1 MQIELE
7 KRHKPRRFRFGYG
20 VTVPAVLILAVYLFL
35 VLSANSGV
43 GTRFVVRM
51 ADAALPG
58 SLEVEDLAVQPSL
71 TRVLARHLIL
81 RDPEGREVISAE
93 NFQCDIRI
101 VPLILNRVHM
111 ENCRVA
117 GGRVLVQE
125 QRDGRLGIAA
135 AFTKLDRNKAPRFEQ
150 TPLRF
155 DNVDLYNVD
164 VLVNLDDLALLF
176 KDTHAIAAD
185 ILVANDGF
193 DMFAERILSQGG
205 RIFLSER
212 ILGFGPGP
220 SNKESLAWEVLRM
233 QQPWKTM
240 ETPYPHTLDPR
251 NGGLDI
257 PIDHFDVR
265 NVDWQREEVRM
276 RAASLHAG
284 DIKALVHGWIQ
295 FLPETP
301 TLPKKDR
308 GVVSFDGLAKLEFT
322 ADSPFLDFILPQTIR
337 SAVRERSEQTLQ
349 PLVLQTYGNI
359 DFAEGAIQ
367 ASLRDLNILGWSLTR
382 FDGRISLHDGQLRL
396 HPGASAYFWDG
407 LVSGDANFEPKTGL
421 WDARLC
427 LDDIDFEALARPLRR
442 IIAGE
447 VPDWMQAR
455 ISTRPA
461 RCTSPTNAGLV
472 LHGDL
477 TSKAGFRRDPAR
489 MLPADR
495 PLQDPMIVAEHAAV
509 HIAWKHGIKNTPLR
523 SATIE
528 AAGYLDQRG
537 VFHIDG
543 ARGVNMRGAG
553 ADLRLSGDFDSMD
566 STLKGVTADINIQN
580 IGPWMHA
587 AGVQHPPEKGTL
599 KAKIDLDGTVG
610 DPEAQRADIRIDMPP
625 DNLQYPEFKSRIVL
639 EQHRDAHRIRD
650 FSFDS
655 PIGELQASGTIRA
668 FENRS
673 LMRPRAVPNVDVNL
687 HADMLDLGLIPME
700 TDADGRLVTG
710 DFHIQGPVSNPFIN
724 GTFLFDNVR
733 VAGEAFDI
741 VQGKLRHHGDDLE
754 LEELELIRGK
764 GRTRG
769 HVRYNTRTQWVD
781 LRAAGQRMRL
791 RDFTAFRDAKDLG
804 GVLRFDVDAQGN
816 LDDLQLHGST
826 IVDELRIKGRDLG
839 SAVLAWDTDENIIHG
854 TGLVGRD
861 IHVSITAPSSLESAH
876 VESWFRNFPITDYL
890 PELKEA
896 FDGSQVTGEMLADIR
911 IGRSGRALQL
921 EAIDAVLPL
930 DDLQLLV
937 GDRTLALREPDCRS
951 TDASCPRPQFTL
963 RAHTQDGSLQPEVT
977 LSNIEIGAD
986 GHYVSIDGAVD
997 PQRVN
1002 MRAHGDLDLALL
1014 RLIPDLI
1021 VDAEG
1026 IAHLNIEAAGPV
1038 NDPTIGGYIGIQDA
1052 LIAPRD
1058 LGTSLIIDHVLMEV
1072 QNDRIVIAPDAE
1084 HALRGT
1090 LFNGDLRL
1098 YGAIGLDG
1106 LIPKSLDLMIA
1117 TTGLA
1122 YRIPDALN
1130 IILNTDLQLT
1140 VQDISDDQSWAVA
1153 GDVEIVEGRYYRD
1166 VNLLSDNFSIGGI
1179 GRSIDVFTQPIWQTN
1194 PIIRNLQTN
1203 LNISGRD
1210 RLKLVN
1216 SIANAELHLE
1226 FKTDLKLTGP
1236 LGNMHLT
1243 GEMTLLDKSRV
1254 YYGDRR
1260 FDVSDGALLFDGF
1273 IDDQGIPWPFIDTR
1287 LETEFKSRC
1296 ASRRRGTLDATQ
1308 TRSTLVRTIDETPTI
1323 YMNVEVQ
1330 GRLPLD
1336 INYNMESQPSYDQ
1349 RDQISL
1355 IVTGCSVD
1363 ELMAGNGSAPG
1374 LELLFR
1380 PVISLVERN
1389 VEERFNID
1397 DVDLIPTPG
1406 GNADILVEDEV
1417 SDRLTWTLDAT
1428 IGSGEATRQALSGRL
1443 TIRNGL
1449 QLELL
1454 QQSNTTN
1461 PFSVSGGLRFRW
1473 RLE

>member
-1 MQIELE
+1 
-7 KRHKPRRFRFGYG
+7 
-20 VTVPAVLILAVYLFL
+20 
-35 VLSANSGV
+35 
-43 GTRFVVRM
+43 M

-81 RDPEGREVISAE
+81 RDPEGREVIRAE
-93 NFQCDIRI
+93 SFQCDIRI
-101 VPLILNRVHM
+101 LPLILNRLHM
-111 ENCRVA
+111 ENCRVS
-117 GGRVLVQE
+117 GGRVLIQE

-155 DNVDLYNVD
+155 DNVDLYNID
-164 VLVNLDDLALLF
+164 VLVNLEDLALLF
-176 KDTHAIAAD
+176 KDTHAIGTD

-220 SNKESLAWEVLRM
+220 SNKATLAWEVMRM

-240 ETPYPHTLDPR
+240 ETPYPQTLDPR
-251 NGGLDI
+251 TGGLDI
-257 PIDHFDVR
+257 PIEHFDVQTI
-265 NVDWQREEVRM
+265 DWQREEVRM

-301 TLPKKDR
+301 DLPKKER

-337 SAVRERSEQTLQ
+337 SAVQERADQTIH

-367 ASLRDLNILGWSLTR
+367 AALRDVNILGWSLKR

-396 HPGASAYFWDG
+396 HPGASAFVWDG
-407 LVSGDANFEPKTGL
+407 LVTGDANFEPKTGL

-447 VPDWMQAR
+447 MPEWMQAR
-455 ISTRPA
+455 VSTRPA
-461 RCTSPTNAGLV
+461 RCTAEDASGVV
-472 LHGDL
+472 LRGDL

-495 PLQDPMIVAEHAAV
+495 PIQDPMIIAEHAAV
-509 HIAWKHGIKNTPLR
+509 HVSWKHGIKNTPLR

-537 VFHIDG
+537 VFHLDSD
-543 ARGVNMRGAG
+543 RGVSMRGAG
-553 ADLRLSGDFDSMD
+553 ADLQLSGSFDSMD
-566 STLKGVTADINIQN
+566 STLAGVTADLRIQN
-580 IGPWMHA
+580 IGPWMRA
-587 AGVQHPPEKGTL
+587 AGVAHPPEKGSVI
-599 KAKIDLDGTVG
+599 ARIDLDGTLG
-610 DPEAQRADIRIDMPP
+610 DPEARRADLRIDLPP
-625 DNLQYPEFKSRIVL
+625 DNLQYPEFKSRILL
-639 EQHRDAHRIRD
+639 EQHGNAHRIRD

-655 PIGELQASGTIRA
+655 PIGKLQANGDISA
-668 FENRS
+668 FEKRS
-673 LMRPRAVPNVDVNL
+673 LMRPRSTPFVDVNIQ
-687 HADMLDLGLIPME
+687 ADMLDLGLIPLD

-710 DFHIQGPVSNPFIN
+710 NFHVRGLVSNPLIEGN
-724 GTFLFDNVR
+724 FLFDNVR
-733 VAGEAFDI
+733 VAGETFDI
-741 VQGKLRHHGDDLE
+741 VQGKLRHHGDELE
-754 LEELELIRGK
+754 LQELELIRGK

-769 HVRYNTRTQWVD
+769 DVHYNTRTQAVN

-791 RDFTAFRDAKDLG
+791 RDFTAFRDAHDLG

-816 LDDLQLHGST
+816 LDDLNLHGST
-826 IVDELRIKGRDLG
+826 IIDDLRIRGRNLG
-839 SAVLAWDTDENIIHG
+839 SAVLAWDTDHRTIHG

-861 IHVSITAPSSLESAH
+861 IHVAITAPSSLESAH
-876 VESWFRNFPITDYL
+876 IESWFRNFPITDYL

-896 FDGSQVTGEMLADIR
+896 FEGSSVTGEMLADVR
-911 IGRSGRALQL
+911 IAKDGRAMRL
-921 EAIDAVLPL
+921 EAVDATLPL
-930 DDLQLLV
+930 DDLRLMV
-937 GDRTLALREPDCRS
+937 GDRTLALREPDCQS
-951 TDASCPRPQFTL
+951 SDTACPRPQITL
-963 RAHTQDGSLQPEVT
+963 RARRNDGQLRPEVS
-977 LSNIEIGAD
+977 LAHIEIGAD
-986 GHYVSIDGAVD
+986 GHYVSIDGTMDAE
-997 PQRVN
+997 RIN

-1014 RLIPDLI
+1014 RLVPDLI

-1026 IAHLNIEAAGPV
+1026 IAHLNIEAAGSV
-1038 NDPTIGGYIGIQDA
+1038 DDPKVGGHIGIQNA

-1058 LGTSLIIDHVLMEV
+1058 LGTSLFIDHVLMEV
-1072 QNDRIVIAPDAE
+1072 QDNRIVIPSDPE

-1090 LFNGDLRL
+1090 LFNGDLL
-1098 YGAIGLDG
+1098 MHGAIGLEG
-1106 LIPKSLDLMIA
+1106 MIPTSLDLRIFA
-1117 TTGLA
+1117 TGLA
-1122 YRIPDALN
+1122 YRIPDTLN
-1130 IILNTDLQLT
+1130 IVLNTDLQLM
-1140 VQDISDDQSWAVA
+1140 VSDISDDQSWAVA
-1153 GDVEIVEGRYYRD
+1153 GDVEIIEGRYYRD

-1179 GRSIDVFTQPIWQTN
+1179 GRSLDTFSQPIWQSN

-1226 FKTDLKLTGP
+1226 FKTDLRLTGP
-1236 LGNMHLT
+1236 LGNMELV

-1260 FDVSDGALLFDGF
+1260 FDVADGALLFDGYN
-1273 IDDQGIPWPFIDTR
+1273 DDQGVPWPFIDTR

-1461 PFSVSGGLRFRW
+1461 PFSLAGGLRFRW

>member
-71 TRVLARHLIL
+71 TRVLARHVVL
-81 RDPEGREVISAE
+81 RDPEGREVIRAE
-93 NFQCDIRI
+93 SFQCDIRI
-101 VPLILNRVHM
+101 LPLILNRLHM
-111 ENCRVA
+111 ENCRVS

-155 DNVDLYNVD
+155 DSVDLYNVD
-164 VLVNLDDLALLF
+164 VLVNLEDLALLF
-176 KDTHAIAAD
+176 KDTHAIGTD
-185 ILVANDGF
+185 IVVANDGF

-205 RIFLSER
+205 RIFLSNR

-220 SNKESLAWEVLRM
+220 SNKATLAWEVMRM

-240 ETPYPHTLDPR
+240 ETPYPHTLEPR
-251 NGGLDI
+251 AGGLDI

-265 NVDWQREEVRM
+265 NIDWQREEVRM

-301 TLPKKDR
+301 DLPKKER

-322 ADSPFLDFILPQTIR
+322 ADSPFLNFILPQTIR
-337 SAVRERSEQTLQ
+337 SAVKDRAEQTTH

-359 DFAEGAIQ
+359 DFAEGDVQVA
-367 ASLRDLNILGWSLTR
+367 LRDLNILGWSLKR
-382 FDGRISLHDGQLRL
+382 FDGRVSLHDGQLRL

-407 LVSGDANFEPKTGL
+407 LVTGDANFEPKTGL

-427 LDDIDFEALARPLRR
+427 LDDIDFEAMARPLRR

-455 ISTRPA
+455 VSTRPA
-461 RCTSPTNAGLV
+461 RCISDTNAGV
-472 LHGDL
+472 SMHGDL

-489 MLPADR
+489 MLPNDR
-495 PLQDPMIVAEHAAV
+495 PVQDPMLVADHASV

-523 SATIE
+523 TATID

-537 VFHIDG
+537 VFHIDKDHG
-543 ARGVNMRGAG
+543 ATMRGAG
-553 ADLRLSGDFDSMD
+553 ADLRLSGSFDSMD
-566 STLKGVTADINIQN
+566 STLRGVTADVRIQN
-580 IGPWMHA
+580 ISSWMRA
-587 AGVQHPPEKGTL
+587 AGVQHPPEKGSL
-599 KAKIDLDGTVG
+599 IARIDLDGTVG
-610 DPEAQRADIRIDMPP
+610 DPEARRADLRIDLPP
-625 DNLQYPEFKSRIVL
+625 DNLQFPEFKSHIIL
-639 EQHRDAHRIRD
+639 EQHGDAHRIRS

-655 PIGELQASGTIRA
+655 PIGKLHATGDVTA
-668 FENRS
+668 FEKRS
-673 LMRPRAVPNVDVNL
+673 LMRPRATPLVDL
-687 HADMLDLGLIPME
+687 EIQAEMLDLGLIPMD
-700 TDADGRLVTG
+700 TDADGRLVRG
-710 DFHIQGPVSNPFIN
+710 DFRVRGPVSNPFID
-724 GTFLFDNVR
+724 GKFLFDNVR
-733 VAGEAFDI
+733 LAGEAFDI
-741 VQGKLRHHGDDLE
+741 VQGKLRHHGSDLE
-754 LEELELIRGK
+754 LEDLELIRGK

-769 HVRYNTRTQWVD
+769 HVRYNTRTQSVD

-791 RDFTAFRDAKDLG
+791 RDFTAFRDAHDLG
-804 GVLRFDVDAQGN
+804 GVLRFDVDARGN
-816 LDDLQLHGST
+816 LDDLHLHGST
-826 IVDELRIKGRDLG
+826 IVDDLRIQGRDLG
-839 SAVLAWDTDENIIHG
+839 SAVITWDTDERIIHG

-861 IHVSITAPSSLESAH
+861 IHVAVTAPSSLESAH

-890 PELKEA
+890 PELKDA
-896 FDGSQVTGEMLADIR
+896 FDGSSVTGEMLADVRIR
-911 IGRSGRALQL
+911 KDGRALSL
-921 EAIDAVLPL
+921 DRIDAVLPL
-930 DDLQLLV
+930 DALRLVV
-937 GDRTLALREPDCRS
+937 GDRTLALREPDCQS
-951 TDASCPRPQFTL
+951 GETDCPRPQFTL
-963 RAHTQDGSLQPEVT
+963 HAQSKGGQLQPEIQ

-986 GHYVSIDGAVD
+986 GHFVSLEGALAA
-997 PQRVN
+997 QRIN

-1026 IAHLNIEAAGPV
+1026 IAHLNIEASGAV
-1038 NDPTIGGYIGIQDA
+1038 DDPNIGGYIGIQNA

-1058 LGTSLIIDHVLMEV
+1058 LGTSLIIDHVLMEI
-1072 QNDRIVIAPDAE
+1072 QDDRIVIAADPE

-1090 LFNGDLRL
+1090 LFNGDLQMH
-1098 YGAIGLDG
+1098 GAIGLDG
-1106 LIPKSLDLMIA
+1106 LIPQSLDLRIF

-1122 YRIPDALN
+1122 YRIPDTLN
-1130 IILNTDLQLT
+1130 IVLNTDLQLL
-1140 VQDISDDQSWAVA
+1140 VNDISDDQSWSVA
-1153 GDVEIVEGRYYRD
+1153 GDVEIIEGRYYRD

-1179 GRSIDVFTQPIWQTN
+1179 GRSLDTFSQPIWQSN

-1226 FKTDLKLTGP
+1226 FKTDLKLSGP
-1236 LGNMHLT
+1236 LGDMDLV
-1243 GEMTLLDKSRV
+1243 GEMTFLDKSRV

-1260 FDVSDGALLFDGF
+1260 FDVSGGALLFDGYT
-1273 IDDQGIPWPFIDTR
+1273 DDQGVPWPFIDTR

-1308 TRSTLVRTIDETPTI
+1308 TQSTLVRTIDETPTI
-1323 YMNVEVQ
+1323 YMNLEVQ

-1336 INYNMESQPSYDQ
+1336 INYTMESQPSYDQ

-1454 QQSNTTN
+1454 QRSNTQN
-1461 PFSVSGGLRFRW
+1461 PFSLAGGLRFRW

>member
-20 VTVPAVLILAVYLFL
+20 VTVPAVLLLAVYLFL

-43 GTRFVVRM
+43 GTRFVVRA

-71 TRVLARHLIL
+71 TRVLARQVVL
-81 RDPEGREVISAE
+81 RDPEGRAVIDAE
-93 NFQCDIRI
+93 SFQCDIRI
-101 VPLILNRVHM
+101 IPLILNRVHM
-111 ENCRVA
+111 ENCQVT

-155 DNVDLYNVD
+155 DNVDLYNID

-176 KDTHAIAAD
+176 KDTHAINAD
-185 ILVANDGF
+185 IVVANDGF
-193 DMFAERILSQGG
+193 DMFSERILSQGG

-220 SNKESLAWEVLRM
+220 SNQASLAWEILRM
-233 QQPWKTM
+233 QRPWKTM
-240 ETPYPHTLDPR
+240 HSPYPKTTDPR
-251 NGGLDI
+251 QGGLDI
-257 PIDHFDVR
+257 PIEHFDVR
-265 NVDWQREEVRM
+265 NIDWQREEVRM

-284 DIKALVHGWIQ
+284 DIKALIHGWIQ

-301 TLPKKDR
+301 DLPKKER
-308 GVVSFDGLAKLEFT
+308 GVVSFDGLARLDFT
-322 ADSPFLDFILPQTIR
+322 ADSPFLDFILPQTIQ
-337 SAVRERSEQTLQ
+337 SALQDQNEKNVHPLTLQ
-349 PLVLQTYGNI
+349 TFGNI
-359 DFAEGAIQ
+359 DFTEGSIN
-367 ASLRDLNILGWSLTR
+367 ASLRDLNILGWELKR
-382 FDGRISLHDGQLRL
+382 FDGRISLHDGELKL
-396 HPGASAYFWDG
+396 HPGASAFFWDG
-407 LVSGDANFEPKTGL
+407 LVTGDARFEPKTGR

-427 LDDIDFEALARPLRR
+427 MDDIDFEALAVPLRR
-442 IIAGE
+442 IVAGP

-461 RCTSPTNAGLV
+461 RCTPGADAGLN

-477 TSKAGFRRDPAR
+477 TSKAGFMRDPAR
-489 MLPADR
+489 LLPADR
-495 PLQDPMIVAEHAAV
+495 PLQDPMLVADHAKV
-509 HIAWKHGIKNTPLR
+509 HIAWKRGIQNTPLR
-523 SATIE
+523 AATIE
-528 AAGYLDQRG
+528 TGGYLDQRG

-543 ARGVNMRGAG
+543 DRGLTMRGAG
-553 ADLRLSGDFDSMD
+553 ATFALDGSFDSMD
-566 STLKGVTADINIQN
+566 STLRGVQADVRIDNV
-580 IGPWMHA
+580 GPWLAA
-587 AGVQHPPEKGTL
+587 AGVEYPPEKGSL
-599 KAKIDLDGTVG
+599 RAKIDLDGTVA
-610 DPEAQRADIRIDMPP
+610 DPEARRADIQIDLPP

-639 EQHRDAHRIRD
+639 SQYRNAHRIES

-655 PIGELQASGTIRA
+655 PIGELDASGTITA

-673 LMRPRAVPNVDVNL
+673 LMRPKSTPELDLDL
-687 HADMLDLGLIPME
+687 HADMLDLGLIPMD
-700 TDADGRLVTG
+700 TDADGRLVRG
-710 DFHIQGPVSNPFIN
+710 DFHIKGPISNPVVD
-724 GTFLFDNVR
+724 GDFLFDNVR

-741 VQGKLRHHGDDLE
+741 VQGTLRHHKEE
-754 LEELELIRGK
+754 LALKNLELIRGK

-769 HVRYNTRTQWVD
+769 DVNYNTRTQAVD

-791 RDFTAFRDAKDLG
+791 RDFTAFRDARDLS
-804 GVLRFDVDAQGN
+804 GVLQFDIDAQGN

-826 IVDELRIKGRDLG
+826 IIDDLRIKDRDLG
-839 SAVLAWDTDENIIHG
+839 SAVLAWDTDEDTIHG
-854 TGLVGRD
+854 TGVVGRD
-861 IHVSITAPSSLESAH
+861 IHVAITAPSSLESAH
-876 VESWFRNFPITDYL
+876 LESWFRNFPITDYL
-890 PELKEA
+890 PELKES
-896 FDGSQVTGEMLADIR
+896 FDGSYVTGELIADLD
-911 IGRSGRALQL
+911 IGRDGRTLRLDEVRAQ
-921 EAIDAVLPL
+921 LPL
-930 DDLQLLV
+930 DDLRLVV
-937 GDRTLALREPDCRS
+937 GDRTLALREPDCEDRED
-951 TDASCPRPQFTL
+951 TCPRPQFTL
-963 RAHTQDGSLQPEVT
+963 QAHPTEEGLRPNVT
-977 LSNIEIGAD
+977 LSDIEIGAD
-986 GHYVSIDGAVD
+986 GHYVAIGGALDTHHIDM
-997 PQRVN
+997 Q
-1002 MRAHGDLDLALL
+1002 AHGDLDLALL
-1014 RLIPDLI
+1014 RLLPDLI

-1026 IAHLNIEAAGPV
+1026 IAHLNIEADGNV
-1038 NDPTIGGYIGIQDA
+1038 DDPNIRGRIGIQDA

-1058 LGTSLIIDHVLMEV
+1058 LGTSLMIDHVMMEV
-1072 QNDRIVIAPDAE
+1072 HDDRIVIPSDPE
-1084 HALRGT
+1084 HALQGT
-1090 LFNGDLRL
+1090 LFNGDLNL
-1098 YGAIGLDG
+1098 HGAIGLDG
-1106 LIPKSLDLMIA
+1106 LIPRSLDLMIA

-1122 YRIPDALN
+1122 YRVPDALN
-1130 IILNTDLQLT
+1130 LVLNTDLQLT
-1140 VQDISDDQSWAVA
+1140 VQDIQDEHSWAVR

-1179 GRSIDVFTQPIWQTN
+1179 GRSLDTFSQPIWQTN

-1236 LGNMHLT
+1236 LGAMNLE
-1243 GEMTLLDKSRV
+1243 GEMTFLDKSRV

-1260 FDVSDGALLFDGF
+1260 FEVSDGALVFDGY
-1273 IDDQGIPWPFIDTR
+1273 IDDQGVPWPFIDTR

-1296 ASRRRGTLDATQ
+1296 SSRRRGTLDATE

-1323 YMNVEVQ
+1323 YMMVEVQ

-1363 ELMAGNGSAPG
+1363 ELVAGNGSAPG

-1454 QQSNTTN
+1454 QQSNTTT
-1461 PFSVSGGLRFRW
+1461 PFSLSGGLRFRW